1 MFDKFRYNG
10 NFNSLLM
17 ELVQLLF
24 PHCDHC
30 IVKYHKDGTK
40 TYEHNVLEAKLV
52 FDSFVLSLDS
62 EFIENPDTSVINL
75 KKQDCEMNALKEWL
89 KD

>member
-52 FDSFVLSLDS
+52 FDSFVSSLDS
-62 EFIENPDTSVINL
+62 EFIEDPDPSIINL
-75 KKQDCEMNALKEWL
+75 KKQDCNLPCTKKYMAF
-89 KD
+89 